1 MSRTSLHNH
10 RVLVLHLL
18 VGDLKV
24 FLLVTTLLLFLN
36 VNFFAF
42 SKSSIICCDGKI
54 VLLSIGFHWMITQKI
69 VLGRHGRRVGR
80 VWRFVDA
87 LRIFG

>member
-1 MSRTSLHNH
+1 
-10 RVLVLHLL
+10 
-18 VGDLKV
+18 
-24 FLLVTTLLLFLN
+24 
-36 VNFFAF
+36 
-42 SKSSIICCDGKI
+42 
-54 VLLSIGFHWMITQKI
+54 MITQKI